1 MAARKPIEQKRAT
14 ARSATKDSA
23 GRPLPA
29 AGELISLPGCGGEP
43 PAYPETLIE
52 DGPGRARWD
61 RVWKEAGEWIS
72 PDVDVAVVTRLC
84 ELEDMRQAYKLQV
97 AQDGIMVPGSTGQAT
112 RHPLIPE
119 IRALDDQMTKY
130 ETVLGLTPQARS
142 ALSVA
147 EVDKTP
153 GGVVGQVA
161 AIMAAQS
168 GVNAK
173 RGGK

>member
-1 MAARKPIEQKRAT
+1 MAARKPVEQKRAT

-23 GRPLPA
+23 GRPLPP

-43 PAYPETLIE
+43 PAYPDTLVE

-61 RVWKEAGEWIS
+61 QIWRDAGEWIS
-72 PDVDVAVVTRLC
+72 PDVDIAVVTRLC
-84 ELEDMRQAYKLQV
+84 ELEDLRLAYKTQV
-97 AQDGIMVPGSTGQAT
+97 ANDGIMIEGSTGRMT
-112 RHPLIPE
+112 RHPLLPE
-119 IRALDDQMTKY
+119 IRALDDQMTGY
-130 ETVLGLTPQARS
+130 ETHLGMTPKAR
-142 ALSVA
+142 AGLSVA
-147 EVDKTP
+147 EVDSTP

-173 RGGK
+173 RGG